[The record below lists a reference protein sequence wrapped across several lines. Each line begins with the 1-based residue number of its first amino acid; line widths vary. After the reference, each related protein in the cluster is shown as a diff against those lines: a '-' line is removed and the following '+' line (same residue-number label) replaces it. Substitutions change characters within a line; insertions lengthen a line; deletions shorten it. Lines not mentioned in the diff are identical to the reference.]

1 MSYVK
6 TDACSQ
12 EVPCFHTLLG
22 NSELKLTSKKKKKI
36 GQIVKWYNQSS
47 WGQLF
52 DFLKREK

>member
-22 NSELKLTSKKKKKI
+22 NSELKLTSKKKKDWTNSEMVQPVLM
-36 GQIVKWYNQSS
+36 GAIV
-47 WGQLF
+47 
-52 DFLKREK
+52 

>member
-22 NSELKLTSKKKKKI
+22 NSELKLTSKKKKRLDK
-36 GQIVKWYNQSS
+36 
-47 WGQLF
+47 
-52 DFLKREK
+52 